1 MRVLGAHH
9 SKSWQLQRTVNEG
22 PYIRALAPLRRD
34 VITCGP
40 TKFFQGI
47 VLSPC
52 WREHHD
58 DLADITR
65 RPYDRFARPE
75 GVVHVPTTATRR
87 SPI

>member
-47 VLSPC
+47 VCLPV
-52 WREHHD
+52 
-58 DLADITR
+58 
-65 RPYDRFARPE
+65 
-75 GVVHVPTTATRR
+75 GVSTMM
-87 SPI
+87 I